1 MLTLLAC
8 EGEDGKAAARLLLRE
23 GLRRVYGLAEF
34 PVMDR
39 GPQGKPF
46 FPDAPHIRF
55 NLSHSGGLALCA
67 LSDGEVGVDIELVKP
82 RAPGLPGRVLSDAEY
97 RWYASHGGDWG
108 AFCTLW
114 TRKESWC
121 KRSGTGIFNP
131 RAVLPPLPGE
141 GHETL
146 AVHSFAGDGWR
157 AAACA
162 EKGEKP
168 TILWLGVTKKE
179 FDPIS

>member
-8 EGEDGKAAARLLLRE
+8 GGEDGIAAARMLLRE
-23 GLRRVYGLAEF
+23 GLGRVYGLEELPA
-34 PVMDR
+34 MDR
-39 GPQGKPF
+39 GPRGKPF
-46 FPDAPHIRF
+46 FPDFPHIRF

-67 LSDGEVGVDIELVKP
+67 LSDGEVGVDIEEVKP
-82 RAPGLPGRVLSDAEY
+82 RDPKLPARIFSEAEY
-97 RWYASHGGDWG
+97 RWYAAHGGDWG

-121 KRSGTGIFNP
+121 KRSGEGIFNP

-141 GHETL
+141 GHEAL

-157 AAACA
+157 AAVCA
-162 EKGEKP
+162 DLGEKAS
-168 TILWLGVTKKE
+168 IFWLGVTKKE